1 MKSSRVIIIIVL
13 LLLVFGGFSGWQYS
27 HRRIYR
33 ELQAVERVMGTH
45 PDSALSL
52 LRKISSPDRLHGR
65 NRAYY
70 ALLLTQAYY
79 KNYLPVTDDS
89 LIRIAAD
96 YYASGSDSLRKS
108 QSYFIWHK
116 FTVTWVTAA
125 VPSTVFIGPVC
136 LPRDA
141 VTTSI
146 SVCFIIT
153 GGVCFRR
160 KSLIVRDSVN
170 YIGLIVMK
178 NFLAIP
184 QAGYI
189 L

>member
-108 QSYFIWHK
+108 QSYF
-116 FTVTWVTAA
+116 
-125 VPSTVFIGPVC
+125 
-136 LPRDA
+136 
-141 VTTSI
+141 
-146 SVCFIIT
+146 
-153 GGVCFRR
+153 
-160 KSLIVRDSVN
+160 
-170 YIGLIVMK
+170 
-178 NFLAIP
+178 
-184 QAGYI
+184 
-189 L
+189 

>member
-13 LLLVFGGFSGWQYS
+13 LLLIFGGFSGWQYA

-33 ELQAVERVMGTH
+33 ELQAVERVMGAH

-96 YYASGSDSLRKS
+96 YYASGSDSL
-108 QSYFIWHK
+108 
-116 FTVTWVTAA
+116 
-125 VPSTVFIGPVC
+125 P
-136 LPRDA
+136 L
-141 VTTSI
+141 
-146 SVCFIIT
+146 
-153 GGVCFRR
+153 
-160 KSLIVRDSVN
+160 
-170 YIGLIVMK
+170 
-178 NFLAIP
+178 IP
-184 QAGYI
+184 QHYNLTLFI
-189 L
+189 SS

>member
-1 MKSSRVIIIIVL
+1 M
-13 LLLVFGGFSGWQYS
+13 
-27 HRRIYR
+27 
-33 ELQAVERVMGTH
+33 
-45 PDSALSL
+45 
-52 LRKISSPDRLHGR
+52 
-65 NRAYY
+65 
-70 ALLLTQAYY
+70 
-79 KNYLPVTDDS
+79 LP
-89 LIRIAAD
+89 AAIP
-96 YYASGSDSLRKS
+96 YVSLRAI
-108 QSYFIWHK
+108 FIWHR

-153 GGVCFRR
+153 GGVCFRK
-160 KSLIVRDSVN
+160 KSLIVRVSVN
-170 YIGLIVMK
+170 YIGLIVTK

>member
-1 MKSSRVIIIIVL
+1 M
-13 LLLVFGGFSGWQYS
+13 
-27 HRRIYR
+27 
-33 ELQAVERVMGTH
+33 
-45 PDSALSL
+45 
-52 LRKISSPDRLHGR
+52 
-65 NRAYY
+65 
-70 ALLLTQAYY
+70 
-79 KNYLPVTDDS
+79 LP
-89 LIRIAAD
+89 AAIP
-96 YYASGSDSLRKS
+96 YVSLRAI
-108 QSYFIWHK
+108 FIWHK

-153 GGVCFRR
+153 GAVCFRK
-160 KSLIVRDSVN
+160 KSLIVRGSVN
-170 YIGLIVMK
+170 FGYQISIK
-178 NFLAIP
+178 DFLAIP